1 MISCL
6 RCLKIVMSRRS
17 VGDIDEIGLA
27 MNLSGECNLLGSVSS
42 QQKFEAR
49 DVKAL
54 CLSQLSGRPCYIALR
69 QISVTALF
77 YLDNSRRIH
86 SRSMR
91 ACQPKDVKR
100 REWRS
105 MPAHGRESARALAP
119 LFICFFLPLGLPC
132 ANWA

>member
-17 VGDIDEIGLA
+17 VGDIDEIRLA

-54 CLSQLSGRPCYIALR
+54 CLSQLSGRPCYSS
-69 QISVTALF
+69 Q
-77 YLDNSRRIH
+77 
-86 SRSMR
+86 
-91 ACQPKDVKR
+91 KDQFNLENKGKYIL
-100 REWRS
+100 E
-105 MPAHGRESARALAP
+105 A
-119 LFICFFLPLGLPC
+119 
-132 ANWA
+132 